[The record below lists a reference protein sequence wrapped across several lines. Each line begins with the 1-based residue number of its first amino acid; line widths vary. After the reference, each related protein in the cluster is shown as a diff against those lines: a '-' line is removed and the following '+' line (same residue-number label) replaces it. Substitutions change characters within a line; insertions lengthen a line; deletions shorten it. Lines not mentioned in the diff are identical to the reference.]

1 MVLMPRV
8 AASQAEKG
16 KKYSLGAALLVLL
29 ISFIGVGIVGLWGRT
44 LITLIFGH
52 DGHTLERFV
61 AWWCAFSGVT
71 DPAAIAT
78 ATGTFGALSLLA
90 AVYAVWLLILNV
102 VAHLDRTAGPT
113 N

>member
-1 MVLMPRV
+1 VFAIRMLPFFI
-8 AASQAEKG
+8 
-16 KKYSLGAALLVLL
+16 LLAFV
-29 ISFIGVGIVGLWGRT
+29 VGP
-44 LITLIFGH
+44 ITLIFGH

-102 VAHLDRTAGPT
+102 VAHLDHTAGPT